1 MYSVINLA
9 GMAISLACAIIIAR
23 YVHSELTVDGF
34 NSRLNRIYMTTMEDS
49 NNLGAIRFSGISN
62 PNREKNFVDLSA
74 NPGVEK
80 HSLFRHYDGED
91 IVVENQTYSTGV
103 LVTDT
108 CFLQILD
115 YRVIAGVN
123 NLRRPEDVIITEA
136 FAAKVFGSEDPLGKT
151 ISYPSLHR
159 TLTVAGII
167 RKPAY
172 KSILSFD
179 MLVSSQLTRHWSHMA
194 NSVILL
200 YPGVDYRNF
209 NRQYSEFMEMAA
221 WGYSI
226 RYQLFP
232 YRDIYFEK
240 HIANY
245 AGFARGNFT
254 YIFIMSGIGIMLLL
268 TGLVNY
274 INIHSVVM
282 TRRNRELGMKKV
294 FGAEGYKIFAQ
305 LLIENLTVIGLSLI
319 IAFRLAAAF
328 SPFMENRIGVMQY
341 PNLRFD
347 LWLSLAL
354 AVVLP
359 TLVSAVP
366 FLRYQYF
373 SPVRSLK
380 SVNAGNKSLFS
391 RKFFLCFQYCLT
403 VGLITVSLFFVKQ
416 LNFMLDKD
424 LGYRTHD
431 VISVSF
437 MKDQYTTYEILTSIE
452 EHDREDSRRRE
463 VFEIL
468 KQKLNASTALEHWT
482 FGGFPIG
489 AGKYAFKVPGGELQA
504 ISIRGADEKW
514 FKIFDI
520 KLLEGRSWDNETDEW
535 DSYNLIASKSVLKQ
549 FGITDYRE
557 GELIPRDRLWWSSL
571 RSKEEMDTNPPYHIV
586 GVVKD
591 FHTEHLS
598 AQLSPIVFTFSKAH
612 PDDSSGNSVIASF
625 APERRKEVLEFM
637 KNLHGELIG
646 GDFTYSFIE
655 DEIAKLYSEDKKVT
669 VICTAFT
676 GMAILIS
683 ILGLLGVSLFDIR
696 QRRREIAIR
705 KINGAMMK
713 DIISLLLKRYF
724 VLLGVAFAI
733 SVPVTLF
740 VIVKYLEN
748 FAYKTPISWW
758 LFAMALTA
766 TLVISLLTL
775 ICQVYRAGK
784 EPPAEVV
791 KN

>member
-1 MYSVINLA
+1 
-9 GMAISLACAIIIAR
+9 
-23 YVHSELTVDGF
+23 
-34 NSRLNRIYMTTMEDS
+34 DS
-49 NNLGAIRFSGISN
+49 NNPGAMRFSGIEN
-62 PNREKNFVDLSA
+62 RNREKSFVDLSA

-80 HSLFRHYDGED
+80 HSLFRHYGGED
-91 IVVENQTYSTGV
+91 IVVENQTYSSKV

-123 NLRRPEDVIITEA
+123 NLRRPEDVIITDA

-159 TLTVAGII
+159 TFTVAGII
-167 RKPAY
+167 RTPAY

-179 MLVSSQLTRHWSHMA
+179 MIVSSQLTEHWSRIA

-209 NRQYSEFMEMAA
+209 NRQYSEFMEMTA
-221 WGYSI
+221 WGYGI
-226 RYQLFP
+226 RFQLFP
-232 YRDIYFEK
+232 YGDIYFEK
-240 HIANY
+240 HIANFV
-245 AGFARGNFT
+245 GFAHGNLT
-254 YIFIMSGIGIMLLL
+254 YIFILSGIGILLLL

-274 INIHSVVM
+274 INIHSTVM

-294 FGAEGYKIFAQ
+294 FGAEGYRIFIQ

-347 LWLSLAL
+347 LWLSLAFV
-354 AVVLP
+354 AALP
-359 TLVSAVP
+359 ILVSIVP
-366 FLRYQYF
+366 FLRYRYF
-373 SPVRSLK
+373 SPIRSLQ
-380 SVNAGNKSLFS
+380 SVNAGNRSLFS

-424 LGYRTHD
+424 LGFRTHD
-431 VISVSF
+431 VISVPF
-437 MKDQYTTYEILTSIE
+437 IKDPHTTYEILVSME
-452 EHDREDSRRRE
+452 ERDREDSRRKE

-468 KQKLNASTALEHWT
+468 KQKLNASTEIEHWT

-489 AGKYAFKVPGGELQA
+489 AGKCPFKVPDGELQV
-504 ISIRGADEKW
+504 IGIREADEKW
-514 FKIFDI
+514 FKVFEIE
-520 KLLEGRSWDNETDEW
+520 LLEGRLWDNETDEW
-535 DSYNLIASKSVLKQ
+535 GSYNLIASESVLKQ

-557 GELIPRDRLWWSSL
+557 GELIPYDRLWWSSL
-571 RSKEEMDTNPPYHIV
+571 KSKEEMDTNPPYHIV

-598 AQLSPIVFTFSKAH
+598 AQLTPTVFTFSNPH
-612 PDDSSGNSVIASF
+612 SGDTGGRSVIASF
-625 APERRKEVLEFM
+625 APERRKEVVEFM
-637 KNLHGELIG
+637 KSLHEELIG
-646 GDFTYSFIE
+646 GEFSYTFIE
-655 DEIAKLYSEDKKVT
+655 DDIARIYSEDKKVT

-696 QRRREIAIR
+696 QRRKEIALR

-713 DIISLLLKRYF
+713 DVVSLLLKRYF
-724 VLLGVAFAI
+724 ALLGVAFAI

-748 FAYKTPISWW
+748 FAYKAPISWW
-758 LFAMALTA
+758 LFAVALAVTV
-766 TLVISLLTL
+766 VISLLTL
-775 ICQVYRAGK
+775 TYQVYKAGT
-784 EPPAEVV
+784 EPPIIMISD
-791 KN
+791 